1 MAGGMKALVL
11 VFFLGALLVP
21 DSLIVAQV
29 GQTLMQCML
38 LEDDNVRLEC
48 YDRVLGRP
56 VSGAEAEFDP
66 GLISEVGE
74 SARKVAE
81 VPVGEEVTEVQV
93 VQEMTAVEIVKSQDR
108 FGLKTLEVALEAV
121 TVVVIRVQKNISGMS
136 VFSTANNQVWIQT
149 SVRSQSYPAAPFE
162 AEIQRSSMNSYFLS
176 PVNGG
181 LSVRVRRER

>member
-81 VPVGEEVTEVQV
+81 VPVGEEVSEVQV

-108 FGLKTLEVALEAV
+108 FGLKTPEVALEAV

-136 VFSTANNQVWIQT
+136 VFFMADNQVWIQT
-149 SVRSQSYPAAPFE
+149 SIHSQSYPAAPFQV
-162 AEIQRSSMNSYFLS
+162 EIRRGSMNSYFLAPANS
-176 PVNGG
+176 G